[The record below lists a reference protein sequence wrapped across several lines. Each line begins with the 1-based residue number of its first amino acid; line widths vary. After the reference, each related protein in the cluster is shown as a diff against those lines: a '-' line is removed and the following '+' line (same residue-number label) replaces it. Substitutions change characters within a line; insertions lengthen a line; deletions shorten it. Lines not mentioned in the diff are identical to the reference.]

1 MLSRFRSFFASELAV
16 DLGTANTLV
25 SVCGEG
31 LVVNEPSVVAVAE
44 GTNRVLAGG
53 CAVGHLA
60 RQMEG
65 RTPGSITVVRPLAE
79 GVIRDFELCEAMLR
93 YFLRKAQHNKSVL
106 RPRVLVSTP
115 GAITPVEKRALY
127 NSAARA
133 GAKQVFLISEAI
145 AAALGAGLPVAEP
158 LASLVCDIGHGTTEV
173 AVISLADNVSFRS
186 IRVGGEAMDVA
197 IVEYLRRRLSLRIG
211 LPTAERLRI
220 DLGSAYPLEEEL
232 TDEVRGVDVVS
243 GLPRRAP
250 ITSEEIRQALSDP
263 LEKIAQSIKET
274 IEGCTPDLVS
284 DLFDNGLVLCG
295 GGSLLRRL
303 DRFLAERT
311 GLPTRVTPDPLT
323 AVARG
328 TQICLE
334 HLAQWHGMLESS
346 DDDL

>member
-1 MLSRFRSFFASELAV
+1 MLARLRELLGGALAV

-93 YFLRKAQHNKSVL
+93 YFLRKAQHNRRAL
-106 RPRVLVSTP
+106 RPRILVAAP

-133 GAKQVFLISEAI
+133 GASQVFLLQEAI

-158 LASLVCDIGHGTTEV
+158 MASLVCDIGHGTTET
-173 AVISLADNVSFRS
+173 AVISLADCVASRS
-186 IRVGGEAMDVA
+186 IRVGGDAMDAA
-197 IVEYLRRRLSLRIG
+197 IVEHVRRHYSLRIG
-211 LPTAERLRI
+211 MPAAERLRI

-232 TDEVRGVDVVS
+232 TDEVRGVDLVS
-243 GLPRRAP
+243 GLPRRAL
-250 ITSEEIRQALSDP
+250 ITSEEVRQALADP
-263 LEKIAQSIKET
+263 LERIAQSIKDT
-274 IEGCTPDLVS
+274 IDGCTPDLVG

-295 GGSLLRRL
+295 GGALLRRM

-311 GLPTRVTPDPLT
+311 GLPTRVTPEPLS

-334 HLAQWHGMLESS
+334 HLAQWRGMLESS

>member
-1 MLSRFRSFFASELAV
+1 MLTSLLGLFETPLAV

-25 SVCGEG
+25 SAPGEG
-31 LVVNEPSVVAVAE
+31 VLVNEPSVVAVAE

-65 RTPGSITVVRPLAE
+65 RTPGSISVVRPLSE
-79 GVIRDFELCEAMLR
+79 GVIRDFELCEAMLK
-93 YFLRKAQHNKSVL
+93 YFLRKAQRGRVRL
-106 RPRVLVSTP
+106 RPMVLVAAP

-133 GAKQVFLISEAI
+133 GAKRTLVVPECI

-158 LASLVCDIGHGTTEV
+158 IASLVCDIGHGTTEV
-173 AVISLADNVSFRS
+173 AVISLADVVASRS
-186 IRVGGEAMDVA
+186 IRTGGEAMDAA
-197 IVEYLRRRLSLRIG
+197 IVDYLRRHYSLKIG
-211 LPTAERLRI
+211 LPTAEQLRI
-220 DLGSAYPLEEEL
+220 DLGSAFPLEEEL

-243 GLPRRAP
+243 GLPRRAV
-250 ITSEEIRQALSDP
+250 ITSEEVRQALVDP
-263 LEKIAQSIKET
+263 LERIVDSIKQT
-274 IEGCTPDLVS
+274 IEGCTPDLVA

-295 GGSLLRRL
+295 GGALLRRL

-311 GLPTRVTPDPLT
+311 GLPTRVAPDPLT

-328 TQICLE
+328 TLVCLE
-334 HLAQWHGMLESS
+334 HLNQWRGMLESS